1 MAKDISKMK
10 PEGIKPG
17 RLVETTGTCRYCHNL
32 VAIKADP
39 EATEEEKDEIAS
51 ADCSCQDGKDARDI
65 ETSVR
70 VLTNKINERYDGMP
84 EDARRCTKSTHLC
97 LKPVAYGKLDKI
109 TVKAN
114 EAVTIKIYRSTK
126 GLNLKRTVKEDDIMD
141 EWSPS

>member
-51 ADCSCQDGKDARDI
+51 ADCSCRDGKDARDI

-84 EDARRCTKSTHLC
+84 EDARRALISC

-109 TVKAN
+109 TVKVD

-126 GLNLKRTVKEDDIMD
+126 GLNLKRTTKEDDIMD

>member
-1 MAKDISKMK
+1 MALRNISKEK

-17 RLVETTGTCRYCHNL
+17 RLVETTGTCKYCHNL
-32 VAIKADP
+32 VTIKADP
-39 EATEEEKDEIAS
+39 EATEEERDETAS

-70 VLTNKINERYDGMP
+70 VLTQKINDRYNGML
-84 EDARRCTKSTHLC
+84 EDARRALISC

-109 TVKAN
+109 TVKVD

-126 GLNLKRTVKEDDIMD
+126 GLNLKRTTKEDDIMD

>member
-17 RLVETTGTCRYCHNL
+17 KFAETTGTCKYCRSI
-32 VAIKADP
+32 VMIKADP
-39 EATEEEKDEIAS
+39 EATEEEKNEIAS
-51 ADCSCQDGKDARDI
+51 VDCSCLDGKDAREI

-70 VLTNKINERYDGMP
+70 VLTQKINDRYSGMP
-84 EDARRCTKSTHLC
+84 EDARRALISC

-109 TVKAN
+109 TVKVD

-141 EWSPS
+141 EWSPN

>member
-1 MAKDISKMK
+1 MSVKNISIEK
-10 PEGIKPG
+10 PENIKPG
-17 RLVETTGTCRYCHNL
+17 RLIEETGTCKFCHNL
-32 VAIKADP
+32 VTIKADP
-39 EATEEEKDEIAS
+39 RATEAEKDEIAS
-51 ADCSCQDGKDARDI
+51 DECSCQGSRDAREI

-70 VLTNKINERYDGMP
+70 VLTQKINDRYSGMP
-84 EDARRCTKSTHLC
+84 EDARRALISC

-109 TVKAN
+109 TVKVD

>member
-1 MAKDISKMK
+1 MKKTDK

-17 RLVETTGTCRYCHNL
+17 RLVETTGTCKYCHNL
-32 VAIKADP
+32 VTIRALP

-51 ADCSCQDGKDARDI
+51 VECSCQGSRDAREI

-70 VLTNKINERYDGMP
+70 VMTQKINDRYSGMP
-84 EDARRCTKSTHLC
+84 EDARRALISC

-109 TVKAN
+109 TVKVD

-126 GLNLKRTVKEDDIMD
+126 GLNLKRTTKEDDIMD

>member
-17 RLVETTGTCRYCHNL
+17 RFVETTGTCKYCHNL
-32 VAIKADP
+32 VTIKALP

-51 ADCSCQDGKDARDI
+51 ADCSCQDGKDAREI

-70 VLTNKINERYDGMP
+70 VLTNKINDRYNGMP
-84 EDARRCTKSTHLC
+84 DNARKALISC
-97 LKPVAYGKLDKI
+97 LKPVAYGMLDKV
-109 TVKAN
+109 TVKVDDS
-114 EAVTIKIYRSTK
+114 VTIKIYRSTK
-126 GLNLKRTVKEDDIMD
+126 GLNLKRTTKEDDIMD

>member
-1 MAKDISKMK
+1 MAKDISKKK

-17 RLVETTGTCRYCHNL
+17 GLVETTGTCKYCHNL
-32 VAIKADP
+32 VTIKALP

-51 ADCSCQDGKDARDI
+51 VDCDCQDGKDARDI

-84 EDARRCTKSTHLC
+84 EDARRALISC

-109 TVKAN
+109 TVKVD

-126 GLNLKRTVKEDDIMD
+126 GLNLKRTTKEDDIMD

>member
-1 MAKDISKMK
+1 MKDISKNIPF
-10 PEGIKPG
+10 PEGKG
-17 RLVETTGTCRYCHNL
+17 RLIDSTGTCKYCRNI
-32 VAIKADP
+32 VMIKADP
-39 EATEEEKDEIAS
+39 ESTQEERDEIAS
-51 ADCSCQDGKDARDI
+51 DECNCQDGKDARDI

-84 EDARRCTKSTHLC
+84 EDARRALISC

-109 TVKAN
+109 TVKVD

>member
-17 RLVETTGTCRYCHNL
+17 GLVETTGTCKYCHNL
-32 VAIKADP
+32 VTIKALP

-51 ADCSCQDGKDARDI
+51 VDCDCQDGKDARDI

-70 VLTNKINERYDGMP
+70 VLTNKINDRYNGMP
-84 EDARRCTKSTHLC
+84 EDARRALISC

-109 TVKAN
+109 TVKVD

-126 GLNLKRTVKEDDIMD
+126 GLNLKRTTKEDDIMD

>member
-1 MAKDISKMK
+1 MPKVITKDR
-10 PEGIKPG
+10 PEEIKPG
-17 RLVETTGTCRYCHNL
+17 RLVETTGTCKYCHNL

-39 EATEEEKDEIAS
+39 EATEEEKDKIAS

-70 VLTNKINERYDGMP
+70 VLTNKINERYYEMP
-84 EDARRCTKSTHLC
+84 KDARRALISC

-109 TVKAN
+109 TVKVD

-126 GLNLKRTVKEDDIMD
+126 GLNLKRTTKEDDIMD